1 MVMKKRKVAFGKK
14 LFLDKG
20 TIAAL
25 HTGQQRAVVGGD
37 LYTDRVYCVYTRY
50 QTNCNKCPANTLE
63 GPGGQCN

>member
-1 MVMKKRKVAFGKK
+1 MKKRKVELDKK

-25 HTGQQRAVVGGD
+25 NANQQTAVLGGD
-37 LYTDRVYCVYTRY
+37 LYTDREYCVYTRY

>member
-25 HTGQQRAVVGGD
+25 HTGQQRAVLGGD
-37 LYTDRVYCVYTRY
+37 LYTDRPYCVYTRY

>member
-1 MVMKKRKVAFGKK
+1 MKKRKVELGKK
-14 LFLDKG
+14 LFLAKG

-25 HTGQQRAVVGGD
+25 NANQQTAVLGGD
-37 LYTDRVYCVYTRY
+37 YYTDREYCVYTRY